1 MAVIGDEIAGRA
13 PANPRMD
20 GAAHA
25 RRRLFTQTTSLEE
38 RLAKE
43 ATRLRK
49 QAHGTPPGVSA
60 TSWFAKP
67 AEPRQLL
74 I

>member
-1 MAVIGDEIAGRA
+1 MPE
-13 PANPRMD
+13 
-20 GAAHA
+20 
-25 RRRLFTQTTSLEE
+25 RRLFTQTTSLEE

-43 ATRLRK
+43 TTRLRK

-67 AEPRQLL
+67 AEPRLNLL
-74 I
+74 RIDGHL